1 MRKEISFD
9 ELKEL
14 LLYRKIVAWDAEHIE
29 LDTGL
34 KLRVEMTDWD
44 CCARVES
51 KFSEVKLDAAITAVS
66 DIEYEPWEDYDTYG
80 CKARVTIMHNRNAI
94 CMIESNADGGNGG
107 YYFSIASFIVT
118 LPVNAAEGNVSSL
131 GATTAGSMCNRDYAE
146 DGRCGDGRPAGRSA
160 GRQGG

>member
-1 MRKEISFD
+1 MKIRKEISFD

-51 KFSEVKLDAAITAVS
+51 KLSEVKLDAAITAVS

-107 YYFSIASFIVT
+107 YYFLHRVFYRYSAR
-118 LPVNAAEGNVSSL
+118 E
-131 GATTAGSMCNRDYAE
+131 
-146 DGRCGDGRPAGRSA
+146 RS
-160 GRQGG
+160 RGGM

>member
-51 KFSEVKLDAAITAVS
+51 KFSEVKLDAAITSVS

-118 LPVNAAEGNVSSL
+118 LPVNAAEEECEFVRSYHG
-131 GATTAGSMCNRDYAE
+131 RE
-146 DGRCGDGRPAGRSA
+146 DV
-160 GRQGG
+160 

>member
-1 MRKEISFD
+1 M
-9 ELKEL
+9 
-14 LLYRKIVAWDAEHIE
+14 
-29 LDTGL
+29 

-51 KFSEVKLDAAITAVS
+51 KFSDVKLDAAITAVS

-118 LPVNAAEGNVSSL
+118 LPVNAAE
-131 GATTAGSMCNRDYAE
+131 AE
-146 DGRCGDGRPAGRSA
+146 CEFVRSYHGREDV
-160 GRQGG
+160 